1 MPFTNVCCV
10 GNCSDTDSLMK
21 FRIMIFQDFL
31 GKSFRTNYL
40 QGIRHYMKR
49 QCTFRISAKMEALD
63 LLTLLDF

>member
-1 MPFTNVCCV
+1 
-10 GNCSDTDSLMK
+10 MK

-40 QGIRHYMKR
+40 QGIRHYIKR